1 MNTVSAVPVSDAMLA
16 LAFVGDLSRGQPTN
30 HSVRTARLSALL
42 AAKEGASQEE
52 CEATYS
58 VALLRWSGCTANAA
72 GFGQLLGDDVAGR
85 RSMSAGIQPW
95 FHIPRDQVFPLVQIH
110 CEVSGDIAQILRLPP
125 AVELG
130 LRNIFETYDG
140 KGLPGLLKHPQV
152 PASVYRVALAGDLE
166 VLSRVHG
173 MDAALAHVGSL
184 GNAKYPEELVRLL
197 NRFARDWLALLD
209 SDESQ
214 PFDFRSSAAAGST
227 QIPLTLVADVI
238 DLKLP
243 WLAGFSRQVADLAR
257 AAGALQGLPPAA
269 QEQLYGAGLIHGI
282 GRAAIPNWIWNTPGR
297 LDASAWEQVR
307 LAPYWTWRAAQ
318 HIRNLTPEVNLAS
331 HAYERQDGTGYFRGV
346 GGEALTVAQRTLATS
361 VAWTALCSSRPWRAP
376 LSRDEAGA
384 LLRSEAQPGGFDPVV
399 VDAVLAAANGQQ
411 LKPPVKASTLLTD
424 RETEVLAR
432 ISLGESNKEVA
443 RNLALSPSTVRTHV
457 ESIFRKLGCSTRA
470 AATLKAYTLGI
481 IQ

>member
-1 MNTVSAVPVSDAMLA
+1 MQNVSAVAVRDAMLA

-30 HSVRTARLSALL
+30 HSLRTARLSARL
-42 AAKEGASQEE
+42 AAAEGASEE
-52 CEATYS
+52 DCAAAYA

-95 FHIPRDQVFPLVQIH
+95 ISVPRDLVFPLAQIH
-110 CEVSGDIAQILRLPP
+110 CEVSGDIAVMLKLPGE
-125 AVELG
+125 VETG
-130 LRNIFETYDG
+130 LRNIFEIYDG
-140 KGLPGLLKHPQV
+140 KGLPGRLQHPQV

-173 MDAALAHVGSL
+173 VDAALDYVASR
-184 GNAKYPEELVRLL
+184 GNVKYPAGLVDLL
-197 NRFARDWLALLD
+197 SRHARDWLALLD
-209 SDESQ
+209 SDLSQ
-214 PFDFRSSAAAGST
+214 PVDDRLCGAIASA
-227 QIPLTLVADVI
+227 QIPLTLVADVV

-243 WLAGFSRQVADLAR
+243 WLAGYSRQVAELAR
-257 AAGALQGLPPAA
+257 AAGALQGLAA
-269 QEQLYGAGLIHGI
+269 VVQEQLYSAGLIHGI
-282 GRAAIPNWIWNTPGR
+282 GRSAIPNWIWNTPGR

-318 HIRNLTPEVNLAS
+318 QIRSLTPQVNLAS
-331 HAYERQDGTGYFRGV
+331 HAYERQNGAGYFRGV
-346 GGEALTVAQRTLATS
+346 AGEAITIAQRTLAAA
-361 VAWTALCSSRPWRAP
+361 VAWTALVGPRPWRAP
-376 LSRDEAGA
+376 LGKDDAGARLRDEAAQGA
-384 LLRSEAQPGGFDPVV
+384 FDPVV
-399 VDAVLAAANGQQ
+399 VEAVLAAAGGRRRG
-411 LKPPVKASTLLTD
+411 KPARVVAILTD

-457 ESIFRKLGCSTRA
+457 ESIFRKLECSTRA

-481 IQ
+481 I